1 MKSTRAVRG
10 VVVTVAA
17 AAALAS
23 CSSTK
28 AKPASST
35 TPTTIAG
42 PGGSPLV
49 TAGPATPK
57 GSATDVVTALLTA
70 EQANDHVASFGFI
83 DAAGRTAYA
92 TAPDWARRRAEL
104 APITGFKIES
114 TKGDDV
120 TALVNHHPGI
130 DPFIGLQFAAEHQVW
145 HAVKSSGGWLV
156 DPDPKTTPVVP
167 PDAGARTAALTWA
180 TALQACDAAGAA
192 KLQAVANLLGVSSGP
207 SALCHA
213 SGNVTADAPAS
224 ADQGPQTADLVAQYT
239 VDVLGYVRKVHIG
252 GIPAPFD
259 AYLVP
264 VGDVWQVVA
273 AAG

>member
-1 MKSTRAVRG
+1 M
-10 VVVTVAA
+10 AA
-17 AAALAS
+17 ILLVGTLAS

-28 AKPASST
+28 AKAPST
-35 TPTTIAG
+35 TPTTAAV
-42 PGGSPLV
+42 PGATPLV
-49 TAGPATPK
+49 TAGPAAPK
-57 GSATDVVTALLTA
+57 GSPVDAVTALLTA
-70 EQANDHVASFGFI
+70 EQANDHVASFGLI
-83 DAAGRTAYA
+83 DQAGRAAYA

-104 APITGFKIES
+104 PPITAFKIES

-145 HAVKSSGGWLV
+145 HAVKAGGGWLV

-167 PDAGARTAALTWA
+167 PDGGARTAALTWA
-180 TALQACDAAGAA
+180 TALQACDTAGAA
-192 KLQAVANLLGVSSGP
+192 KVQAVTNLLGVSAGP
-207 SALCHA
+207 GALCHA
-213 SGNVTADAPAS
+213 AGTVTAAAPAA
-224 ADQGPQTADLVAQYT
+224 ADQGPQTADLVAQFT

-264 VGDVWQVVA
+264 VGDAWQVVA
-273 AAG
+273 VAG